1 MTSIYKTCFILEQR
15 KTLYS
20 GHHFLI
26 IKYLIFGDPFH
37 IETELELRPTGPAP
51 TGRGSIQVWPPS
63 ASAVPT
69 GHHQPSSLFK
79 TTASVHVRL
88 EASVYQ
94 AHCRSCENEDRGQ
107 TRQDLEDLPGT
118 GIKLVCCLFLSQML
132 DIMSSQEQPPYHHT
146 QIKIINLQTC
156 HLANSHGFESIY
168 FFVPIYS
175 EASCSLASSLIAS
188 LRSRSI
194 LISPPTLMLLGSVA
208 ITFSS
213 LLK

>member
-1 MTSIYKTCFILEQR
+1 MRLNWSVDPLVLPQLAEDQYKC
-15 KTLYS
+15 
-20 GHHFLI
+20 GH
-26 IKYLIFGDPFH
+26 P
-37 IETELELRPTGPAP
+37 RPQLCQQA
-51 TGRGSIQVWPPS
+51 
-63 ASAVPT
+63 
-69 GHHQPSSLFK
+69 
-79 TTASVHVRL
+79 TTNHPASVHVRL

-94 AHCRSCENEDRGQ
+94 AHCRSCQNEDRGQ